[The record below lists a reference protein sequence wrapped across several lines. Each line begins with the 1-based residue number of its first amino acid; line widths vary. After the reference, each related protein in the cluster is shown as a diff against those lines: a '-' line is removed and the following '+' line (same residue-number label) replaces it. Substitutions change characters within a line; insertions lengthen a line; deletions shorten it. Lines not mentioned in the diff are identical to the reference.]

1 MHVSSQWGRVIAL
14 SISTFVCVR
23 ICACL
28 FVDTKIKTLSEVS
41 EMYMSQKWKNYITIK
56 SDL

>member
-14 SISTFVCVR
+14 SISTFVRVR